1 MSLKPQSLPSFSQT
15 GIVVVVVVVVD
26 GPYLVPCMLY
36 CMWLWQLMVAIWLAA
51 YLDGALVSNSAGNG
65 KRSTFQLPA
74 KDSLRRQLQQHGGQG
89 FDRQVLRALGGGAPI
104 VNGHLTK
111 GAKDLQVL
119 GLMKVSNLACAC
131 REDSLSHFSQEASVQ
146 KEYHD
151 MPIDGYELH
160 VQEVASCCSPKDFEV
175 THRLNDRHFGTA
187 EQTRISL
194 RMPLFRP
201 LWNTSPRGH
210 ALSVDVELP
219 PRSVD
224 AVLQS
229 WGLEGWAA
237 WLIQT

>member
-1 MSLKPQSLPSFSQT
+1 M
-15 GIVVVVVVVVD
+15 
-26 GPYLVPCMLY
+26 
-36 CMWLWQLMVAIWLAA
+36 WQLMAIWLAA
-51 YLDGALVSNSAGNG
+51 YLDGACVTNNDGNG
-65 KRSTFQLPA
+65 RRCSIQLPV
-74 KDSLRRQLQQHGGQG
+74 KDFLRRQLQQHGGQG
-89 FDRQVLRALGGGAPI
+89 FDSQVLRALGGGAPI
-104 VNGHLTK
+104 VDGRRTM
-111 GAKDLQVL
+111 GSKDLQVL

-131 REDSLSHFSQEASVQ
+131 YVDSLSQFSQEASVQ

-151 MPIDGYELH
+151 MPLDGYELH
-160 VQEVASCCSPKDFEV
+160 VEEVASCCSPKDFEV